1 MTREELEKAIDA
13 KKKELDALLNQY
25 EESSKSTVSLEITGS
40 KRKEKILVELPAEEE
55 NDFINFLI
63 HKINMDLQ
71 AKECLNEIDNTL
83 NRLFNNFVH
92 GK

>member
-13 KKKELDALLNQY
+13 KKKELDVLLNQY

-63 HKINMDLQ
+63 HKINMDFQ
-71 AKECLNEIDNTL
+71 EKVCLSQIDNIF
-83 NRLFNNFVH
+83 NRMVDSFVH